1 MTADSSEW
9 ICRENLTSFQLGKAG
24 DLSARRTKIKIN
36 PTTTFRMRRRRI
48 GSEKLRCSRC
58 IWWRL
63 CHCHCTPIAAEEH
76 PGLAAGPRRLHPAPR
91 GGTGTPQ
98 PGAPD
103 PPPPAGEPNPGSAP
117 HRCRLPDLGCRRRK
131 GRRRMQPR
139 RWRGGDDDGGQV
151 SVPRQP
157 APAPGGAR
165 SRRDPGWGGGSGTG
179 RRCRASPPHTHP
191 RTHTVL

>member
-1 MTADSSEW
+1 MTADSGER

-63 CHCHCTPIAAEEH
+63 CHCHCARDRCRGA
-76 PGLAAGPRRLHPAPR
+76 PGGSLPGPAGFTQRP
-91 GGTGTPQ
+91 GGDTGTPQ

-103 PPPPAGEPNPGSAP
+103 PPPPPPAVGEPKPGSAP
-117 HRCRLPDLGCRRRK
+117 HSCRLPDLGCRRRK
-131 GRRRMQPR
+131 GRRRM
-139 RWRGGDDDGGQV
+139 
-151 SVPRQP
+151 
-157 APAPGGAR
+157 
-165 SRRDPGWGGGSGTG
+165 
-179 RRCRASPPHTHP
+179 
-191 RTHTVL
+191 